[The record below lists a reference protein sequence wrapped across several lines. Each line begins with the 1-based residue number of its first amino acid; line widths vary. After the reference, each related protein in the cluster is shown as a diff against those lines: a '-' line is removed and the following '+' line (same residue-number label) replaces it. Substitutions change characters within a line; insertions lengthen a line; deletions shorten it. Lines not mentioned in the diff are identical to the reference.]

1 MRRLAL
7 FLALLTALG
16 CAEPFRAAGVWKVG
30 HGDGTDLRLTLY
42 PDGRA
47 QSDWEGQH
55 GTWHWRADRV
65 VVEYTDGWA
74 DVIYA
79 TPTGYEKVAYKPGAD
94 RAGPPSNRTAA
105 ERLSDPPSR

>member
-1 MRRLAL
+1 MQRLAML
-7 FLALLTALG
+7 LLLLTALAR
-16 CAEPFRAAGVWKVG
+16 AEPFPAAGVWKVG

-47 QSDWEGQH
+47 ESDWEGQH
-55 GTWHWRADRV
+55 GTWRWLADRL

-74 DVIYA
+74 DIIFA

-94 RAGPPSNRTAA
+94 RSGVPSNRTSAA
-105 ERLSDPPSR
+105 RVSGPP